1 MKTNTKIDKQTEKVL
16 VIGANG
22 FLGSYLM
29 TFKYLHT
36 FQRRGV
42 SLIASDLDNSH
53 LSQNILFYKFDITNA
68 KKTERKILEINPQV
82 IILIASMTDVD
93 QCEIDKNLANKINVE
108 GPKNVINVC
117 NKIDSKLVFLSTDFI
132 FDGTKENG
140 LYREN
145 DIPNPLNHYAKTKYE
160 AEKLIR
166 NSELNYLI
174 CRTSVLYGW
183 NKWKLNFVTWI
194 IEQLKQ
200 NKNISIVM
208 NQINSPTYIENLAQI
223 IFKLIEKEAKGIY
236 HTTGDCILSR
246 YEIALKTAEIFGY
259 NRNLIKPITNLKQKA
274 TRPENVSLDIT
285 KLKSIIDSELKILN
299 LEEGLCRMNEET
311 KSKNIR

>member
-1 MKTNTKIDKQTEKVL
+1 MKTNTKIDKKTEKIL

-22 FLGSYLM
+22 FLGSCLM
-29 TFKYLHT
+29 NYKYLST
-36 FQRRGV
+36 FQLRGV
-42 SLIASDLDNSH
+42 SLIAGDLNYSH
-53 LSQNILFYKFDITNA
+53 LSQNILFYKIDITNA
-68 KKTERKILEINPQV
+68 KKIERKILEIDPQV
-82 IILIASMTDVD
+82 IILSASMTDVD
-93 QCEIDKNLANKINVE
+93 QCEIDKNLATKINIE
-108 GPKNVINVC
+108 GPKNVIKVC
-117 NKIDSKLVFLSTDFI
+117 KKIASKLVFLSTDFI

-140 LYREN
+140 LYKEK

-208 NQINSPTYIENLAQI
+208 NQINSPTYTENLAQI
-223 IFKLIEKEAKGIY
+223 IFKLIEKEAKGVY
-236 HTTGDCILSR
+236 HTAGDCVLSR

-274 TRPENVSLDIT
+274 IRPENVSLDIT
-285 KLKSIIDSELKILN
+285 KLKSIIGSELKILN
-299 LEEGLCRMNEET
+299 LEEGLCRMNEERNN
-311 KSKNIR
+311 KK